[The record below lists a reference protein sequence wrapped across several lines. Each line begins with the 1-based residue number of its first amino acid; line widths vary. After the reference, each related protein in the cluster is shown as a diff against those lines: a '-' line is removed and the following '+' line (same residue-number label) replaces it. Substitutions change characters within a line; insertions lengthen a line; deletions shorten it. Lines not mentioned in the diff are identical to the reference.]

1 LLPCAELAHFNSKYL
16 GYHGSKLDLAKIIY
30 FIPFSLL
37 FMKILMNGVS
47 KMERIFG
54 SNYLHPVI
62 ISSIVSSM
70 LLILRYNDTT
80 LTPWPWCALTFIGEE
95 QKASP
100 LPS

>member
-1 LLPCAELAHFNSKYL
+1 
-16 GYHGSKLDLAKIIY
+16 
-30 FIPFSLL
+30 
-37 FMKILMNGVS
+37 
-47 KMERIFG
+47 MERIFG